1 MICIV
6 GNKSD
11 KYNVLQVKKEEAEN
25 YAKSINAMYRTVSAL
40 NSYGIQELF
49 ESIGKELMGCIRKE
63 SQISIESVQSIS
75 LKTED
80 FEKTKKKKGCCK
92 WKNYLRVNKIFLF
105 RLYIFYIFN

>member
-11 KYNVLQVKKEEAEN
+11 KYNVLQVKKEEAES

-49 ESIGKELMGCIRKE
+49 ESIGKELMGNIRKE

-80 FEKTKKKKGCCK
+80 FEKTKKKKGCSK
-92 WKNYLRVNKIFLF
+92 
-105 RLYIFYIFN
+105 LY